1 MLTLIILTVFLDNDL
16 WQISRKLGNDYY
28 VLLRLIHHKTVKY
41 YEELIKIDI
50 ENIKNNIEKFKIY
63 ENVLEIFKLNKCN
76 MIIKY
81 CDKEYLVY
89 NEIDLKRIFKS
100 L

>member
-1 MLTLIILTVFLDNDL
+1 MTFQQNCNNLNIRYFDNL
-16 WQISRKLGNDYY
+16 MK
-28 VLLRLIHHKTVKY
+28 V
-41 YEELIKIDI
+41 DI

-63 ENVLEIFKLNKCN
+63 EYVLQIFKLNKCN
-76 MIIKY
+76 MITKY

-89 NEIDLKRIFKS
+89 NENNLKRIFKS

>member
-1 MLTLIILTVFLDNDL
+1 MIFNQNCYNLNI
-16 WQISRKLGNDYY
+16 
-28 VLLRLIHHKTVKY
+28 KY
-41 YEELIKIDI
+41 YEELIKVDF

-63 ENVLEIFKLNKCN
+63 EYVLEIFKLNKCN

-81 CDKEYLVY
+81 CDIEYLVH
-89 NEIDLKRIFKS
+89 NEIDLKVIFKS

>member
-1 MLTLIILTVFLDNDL
+1 MIFNQNCNNLNIKYFEKLIEIN
-16 WQISRKLGNDYY
+16 
-28 VLLRLIHHKTVKY
+28 
-41 YEELIKIDI
+41 I

-63 ENVLEIFKLNKCN
+63 EYVLEILKLNEVD

-81 CDKEYLVY
+81 CDIEYLLY

>member
-1 MLTLIILTVFLDNDL
+1 MIFNQNCYNLNIRYFDN
-16 WQISRKLGNDYY
+16 
-28 VLLRLIHHKTVKY
+28 
-41 YEELIKIDI
+41 LIKADI

-63 ENVLEIFKLNKCN
+63 ECVLEIFKLNKCN

-81 CDKEYLVY
+81 CDIEFLVY
-89 NEIDLKRIFKS
+89 NEVNLKRIFKS

>member
-1 MLTLIILTVFLDNDL
+1 MIFNQNCYNLNI
-16 WQISRKLGNDYY
+16 
-28 VLLRLIHHKTVKY
+28 KY
-41 YEELIKIDI
+41 FEELIKVDI

-63 ENVLEIFKLNKCN
+63 YVILQIFKLNKCN

-81 CDKEYLVY
+81 CDIEYLVY

-100 L
+100 LQSY